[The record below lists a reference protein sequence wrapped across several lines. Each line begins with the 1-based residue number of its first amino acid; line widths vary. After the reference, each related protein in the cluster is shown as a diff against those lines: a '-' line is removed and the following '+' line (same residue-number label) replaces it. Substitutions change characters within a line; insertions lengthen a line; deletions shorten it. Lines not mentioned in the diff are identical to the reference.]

1 MADIELGLG
10 SDAARAVS
18 AILFIQAS
26 TNAMDVYSALNS
38 SPWTAQSFGADPE
51 KRKACME
58 YVHHSLGVTLF
69 YSASATVLAR
79 NWWPMIGW
87 SLASGYMYWL
97 YQRALKRAQD
107 SGSTSWDGKGSSNGD
122 ASTQAQAPAQNG
134 NGVPAGGSYPW
145 N

>member
-1 MADIELGLG
+1 MGLDLELGLG

-58 YVHHSLGVTLF
+58 YVHHSLGVTAF
-69 YSASATVLAR
+69 YAISASVLSK
-79 NWWPMIGW
+79 NWWPIIGW
-87 SLASGYMYWL
+87 AIASAYMYWL
-97 YQRALKRAQD
+97 YKRALNRAQE
-107 SGSTSWDGKGSSNGD
+107 SGSKSWDDPGHTQPQQPAFNG
-122 ASTQAQAPAQNG
+122 G
-134 NGVPAGGSYPW
+134 Y
-145 N
+145 

>member
-58 YVHHSLGVTLF
+58 YVHHSLAVTAF
-69 YSASATVLAR
+69 YSISAAVLAK
-79 NWWPMIGW
+79 NWWPIIGW

-97 YQRALKRAQD
+97 YKRALERAQA
-107 SGSTSWDGKGSSNGD
+107 SGSTSWDDKGAKPGSDAIATNGR
-122 ASTQAQAPAQNG
+122 PAT
-134 NGVPAGGSYPW
+134 GSYPW
-145 N
+145 SA